1 MSLIFLN
8 LNFKQCN
15 NNTNSLAFFCCRK
28 KQTERLEVDPSK
40 HSYPDV
46 TTIVQEKKHKPK
58 RIDSEAQVV
67 PTMEDPDFD
76 DNPEVPPLI

>member
-8 LNFKQCN
+8 HNFKQSN

-58 RIDSEAQVV
+58 RIDSQAQVV